1 MPQREWRR
9 VIDHASSSSTGG
21 SWFRTYA
28 YKSAKWLRR
37 IRFTEKQESGFWE
50 KRGYSDTANGWT
62 EVRFSS

>member
-1 MPQREWRR
+1 MAKSLRPRLIKFNRGL
-9 VIDHASSSSTGG
+9 VVPHK
-21 SWFRTYA
+21 YA

-37 IRFTEKQESGFWE
+37 IRFTEKLEPGFWE